1 MAVAIPSRWAGAHS
15 AGPTTEATPRNVV
28 VCRYSEQPEV
38 GSAPFPSLSLR
49 VCVCGSPLSSTAS
62 SLPRSPPA
70 A

>member
-1 MAVAIPSRWAGAHS
+1 MAVAVPSHWAGAHS

-28 VCRYSEQPEV
+28 CRYSEQPEV
-38 GSAPFPSLSLR
+38 GSAAFPSLSLR